1 MKTHK
6 DLDAWKVSIE
16 MVIEVYTETKNFP
29 KEELYSLVSQIRR
42 SAVSV
47 PSNIAEGAARKSKK
61 EFIQYLHISLGSL
74 AELETQIIISTKL
87 GYLKGDELLATILDI
102 RKLISGLLR
111 YLKNSD

>member
-16 MVIEVYTETKNFP
+16 MVVNVYKETSKFP
-29 KEELYSLVSQIRR
+29 KEEIYTLVSQIRR

-47 PSNIAEGAARKSKK
+47 PSNIAEGAARNSKK

-74 AELETQIIISTKL
+74 AELETQIIISIKL
-87 GYLKGDELLATILDI
+87 GYLMSDELLATILDV
-102 RKLISGLLR
+102 RKLISGLIR
-111 YLKNSD
+111 YLKQN